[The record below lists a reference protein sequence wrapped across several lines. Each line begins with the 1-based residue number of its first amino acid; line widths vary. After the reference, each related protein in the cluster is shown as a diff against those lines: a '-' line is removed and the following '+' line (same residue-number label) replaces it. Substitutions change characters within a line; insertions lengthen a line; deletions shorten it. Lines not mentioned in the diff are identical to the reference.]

1 MQTLNNYQ
9 NDFCLKCMTTWIKG
23 LYFIDFF
30 FQNFMLIYNRITST
44 SGMKAWRNNKWWLY
58 DTQKDIAYNMILL
71 DFPDPVLL
79 SSHE

>member
-1 MQTLNNYQ
+1 
-9 NDFCLKCMTTWIKG
+9 
-23 LYFIDFF
+23 
-30 FQNFMLIYNRITST
+30 MLIYNRITST